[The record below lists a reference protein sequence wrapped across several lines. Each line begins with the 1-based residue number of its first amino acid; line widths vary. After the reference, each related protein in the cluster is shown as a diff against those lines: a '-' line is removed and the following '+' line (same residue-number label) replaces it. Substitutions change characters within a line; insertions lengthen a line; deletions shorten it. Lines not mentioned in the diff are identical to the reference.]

1 MTQEDARDDSAG
13 EDGGDVR
20 ENDPIAGMYDDADS
34 EPVVPTDPTG
44 GDDEEEGGLSGPLA
58 EEPEEPETKYG
69 TYYVKYAEDTAV
81 TLHNV
86 ETAEI
91 VTLSE
96 NPGFVDHEIV
106 EVTLI
111 AQPPMEVSYLVK
123 ELHDQWKVDVEIS
136 SLSPTTQTL
145 KIADEMDED
154 EVIAFE
160 REGTGEVHV
169 LKIEP
174 DRVEPTVDTLD
185 EDEQP
190 YKNAARNGVDHVE
203 IRSDEDAGVIAIR
216 YLP

>member
-1 MTQEDARDDSAG
+1 MTQEDESGDSAG
-13 EDGGDVR
+13 DDGDVR
-20 ENDPIAGMYDDADS
+20 ENDPIAGMYDDADGDQ
-34 EPVVPTDPTG
+34 PVVPTDPTD
-44 GDDEEEGGLSGPLA
+44 GDDDDSGLTGPLA
-58 EEPEEPETKYG
+58 EEPEEPETTYG

-81 TLHNV
+81 TLHDV

-91 VTLSE
+91 VTLIE

-106 EVTLI
+106 EATLI

-136 SLSPTTQTL
+136 SQSPTTQTL
-145 KIADEMDED
+145 KIADQMDED

-169 LKIEP
+169 LKIDPSSVAQTAES
-174 DRVEPTVDTLD
+174 LD

>member
-1 MTQEDARDDSAG
+1 MTQEDEGDDSAG
-13 EDGGDVR
+13 DNGDVR
-20 ENDPIAGMYDDADS
+20 ENDPIAGMYDDTDS
-34 EPVVPTDPTG
+34 DEPVVPTDPTG
-44 GDDEEEGGLSGPLA
+44 GDDEEGGLSGPLA

-69 TYYVKYAEDTAV
+69 TYYVKYAEDGAV

-160 REGTGEVHV
+160 REGDGEVHV

-174 DRVEPTVDTLD
+174 DRVEPTVDVLD

-190 YKNAARNGVDHVE
+190 YKNAARNDVDHVE